1 MRQSQTTSNGTG
13 SLGFTMRDIV
23 AVVFRQKRIIT
34 LSFAGITAGVVLA
47 MLVLPP
53 QYKAEMRFLVK
64 RERQDPVVTP
74 EQSAS
79 IMFRDTVSEEEI
91 NSEVEL
97 IESDDV
103 LRDVVVATGLNNRK
117 RFLNFLRP
125 RQTPQERTAKAVER
139 LQGELVVEPVKK
151 TDLIDVTYSS
161 TDPQMAAA
169 VLRSLNKYYLE
180 KHLAVHHP
188 AGQMEF
194 FEKETEEY
202 GKNLADAE
210 QKLKDFSVEQGG
222 VAPQVQRDMTLQ
234 KLNEF
239 NASLQQT
246 RAEIASIETRVQ
258 DLHKQSANTNARV
271 TTQTRKADNPAVL
284 EQLKG
289 ALLTLELKRTE
300 LLTKYQPGYRLV
312 DEVEKQIADTRAS
325 IAAEEGSPIREETTD
340 QNPTFSWITSEL
352 AKAEADLSGL
362 KARET
367 ATQAVV
373 NVFMEKAKQL
383 EEKGIVQQDLLRAEK
398 ANEEN
403 YLLYQRKREEA
414 RIADAMDR
422 NRILNVAVAQ
432 EPTVPALPSNSRLK
446 FAFIGILLAGVV
458 SLGLAFSVDY
468 MDQSF
473 RTPSEVMA
481 DLNIPVLAAVPIQE
495 SSSGLNGNGNGGGH
509 WKQTVREPNFQTI
522 GHEDGN

>member
-1 MRQSQTTSNGTG
+1 MRQSDMASNATG

-23 AVVFRQKRIIT
+23 AVVFRQQRILT
-34 LSFAGITAGVVLA
+34 LSFAGIAAGVLLAVL
-47 MLVLPP
+47 LLPAKY
-53 QYKAEMRFLVK
+53 QSEIRFLVK
-64 RERQDPVVTP
+64 RERMDPVVTP

-103 LRDVVVATGLNNRK
+103 LRDVVQATGLNTH
-117 RFLNFLRP
+117 FSLLDYLRP
-125 RQTPQERTAKAVER
+125 GMTPQQQTAEAIRR
-139 LQGELVVEPVKK
+139 LQSDLNVEPVKK
-151 TDLIDVTYSS
+151 TNLIDVTYSS
-161 TDPQMAAA
+161 TDPQLAAA

-202 GKNLADAE
+202 RRNLTDAE
-210 QKLKDFSVEQGG
+210 QKLKDFSMEQGG

-246 RAEIASIETRVQ
+246 RAEIASIETRVK
-258 DLHKQSANTNARV
+258 DLEKQASSTPGRV

-312 DEVEKQIADTRAS
+312 EEVEKEIADTRAS
-325 IAAEEGSPIREETTD
+325 IAAEESSPIREETTD
-340 QNPTFSWITSEL
+340 QNPTYSWINAEM

-362 KARET
+362 RARET

-383 EEKGIVQQDLLRAEK
+383 EEKGIVQQDLLRAQK
-398 ANEEN
+398 SNEEN

-432 EPTVPALPSNSRLK
+432 EPNVPALPTNSRMK
-446 FAFIGILLAGVV
+446 FAFFGLLLGGAL
-458 SLGLAFSVDY
+458 SLSLAFCVDY

-481 DLNIPVLAAVPIQE
+481 DLNIPVLAALPME
-495 SSSGLNGNGNGGGH
+495 ERSHASNGNGNGGH
-509 WKQTVREPNFQTI
+509 WNGPLHEQDFQTI
-522 GHEDGN
+522 GHKEGN

>member
-13 SLGFTMRDIV
+13 SLGFTLRDIV
-23 AVVFRQKRIIT
+23 AVVFRQKRILT
-34 LSFAGITAGVVLA
+34 LSFAGIAAGVVLA
-47 MLVLPP
+47 LIVLPP
-53 QYKAEMRFLVK
+53 MYQSEIRFLVK
-64 RERQDPVVTP
+64 RERMDPVVTP

-103 LRDVVVATGLNNRK
+103 LRDVVVATGLNNHK

-125 RQTPQERTAKAVER
+125 RQTPQERTAEAIRR
-139 LQGELVVEPVKK
+139 LQGDLMVEPVKK
-151 TDLIDVTYSS
+151 TNLIDVTYSS
-161 TDPQMAAA
+161 TDPQLAAA
-169 VLRSLNKYYLE
+169 VLKNLNKYYLE

-194 FEKETEEY
+194 FEKETQEY
-202 GKNLADAE
+202 GKNLAEAE

-246 RAEIASIETRVQ
+246 RAEIASIETRVK
-258 DLHKQSANTNARV
+258 DLEKQSANTPGRV

-312 DEVEKQIADTRAS
+312 DEVDKQIADTRAS
-325 IAAEEGSPIREETTD
+325 IAAEESSPIREETTD
-340 QNPTFSWITSEL
+340 QNPTFSWITAEL

-362 KARET
+362 RARET

-373 NVFMEKAKQL
+373 NVFMQKAKQL
-383 EEKGIVQQDLLRAEK
+383 EEQGIVQQDLLRAEK
-398 ANEEN
+398 SNEES

-432 EPTVPALPSNSRLK
+432 EPNVPALPSNSRLK
-446 FAFIGILLAGVV
+446 FAALGILLAGVV
-458 SLGLAFSVDY
+458 SLGLAFCVDY

-481 DLNIPVLAAVPIQE
+481 DLNIPVLAAVPMQVNN
-495 SSSGLNGNGNGGGH
+495 NGFNANDGSP
-509 WKQTVREPNFQTI
+509 WKRPVHEGSFQTI
-522 GHEDGN
+522 GREDGN